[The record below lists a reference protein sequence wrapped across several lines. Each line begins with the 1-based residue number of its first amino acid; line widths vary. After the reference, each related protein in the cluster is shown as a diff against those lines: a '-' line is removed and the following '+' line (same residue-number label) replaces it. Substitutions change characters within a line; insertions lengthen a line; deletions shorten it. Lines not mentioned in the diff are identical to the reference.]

1 MSKSRDAVLVKL
13 LRREVE
19 LRKSEETLEAMQQ
32 AEESVE
38 SEWMNVVE
46 DVQHR
51 VLREYTH
58 EHDPSDATFPK
69 ITVHDLRQVALRHPE
84 IAFWVKYNRARRG
97 DLKVGDVAP
106 DVPLFRALDNESASL
121 LAMPSA
127 GGSNAPKRIVVVA
140 GSYS

>member
-1 MSKSRDAVLVKL
+1 
-13 LRREVE
+13 
-19 LRKSEETLEAMQQ
+19 MQK

-46 DVQHR
+46 DLQHR
-51 VLREYTH
+51 LIREYRQ
-58 EHDPSDATFPK
+58 ECVLSDITVSS
-69 ITVHDLRQVALRHPE
+69 ITVHDLRQAALRHPE

-106 DVPLFRALDNESASL
+106 DVALCRAGDGESTSL
-121 LAMPSA
+121 LEMPST
-127 GGSNAPKRIVVVA
+127 GGSTSANRIVVVA